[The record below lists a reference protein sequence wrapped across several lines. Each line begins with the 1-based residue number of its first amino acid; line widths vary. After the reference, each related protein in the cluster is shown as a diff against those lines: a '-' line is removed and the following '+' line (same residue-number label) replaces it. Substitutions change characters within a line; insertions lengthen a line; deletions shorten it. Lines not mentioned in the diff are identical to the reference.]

1 MRYPGNAAAVGF
13 VAGAVLLAACGGED
27 PGPVPAE
34 ARDVAAVRA
43 SVADLSERIDRLKQR
58 VAGARAAQRRSRAR
72 LRGVAGDLE
81 GRVKALRASLDE
93 IADAADGAAANASA
107 ALGEAQAA
115 ARDVAVLGNRLD
127 YHLRQGG
134 P

>member
-1 MRYPGNAAAVGF
+1 
-13 VAGAVLLAACGGED
+13 
-27 PGPVPAE
+27 
-34 ARDVAAVRA
+34 
-43 SVADLSERIDRLKQR
+43 
-58 VAGARAAQRRSRAR
+58 
-72 LRGVAGDLE
+72 VAGDLE